1 MHPAH
6 RADVAHRCI
15 CFRCPSARFR
25 ALWCCPRRA
34 SRRSRSR
41 SPVRATS
48 SRRTSIL
55 TRVRPA
61 HIQYTASTR
70 SLFWMACT
78 LSSAGAGWLI
88 LPSLEALVVTT
99 HATCFSALCISLRS
113 VMHIKEQDALRPKH
127 AMSPLKSV
135 QKKRRG
141 QAVTDQWCCVWCRH
155 GRGTSHVGAMVCGP
169 IQAAG
174 VRHDETRRR
183 SGQEGDREAALPRRG
198 SGVTAPIFPPFH
210 QPLKCTLM
218 DAHTHHAQ
226 TQARHLLRSSRQLTV
241 SRFRM
246 RRPPERLSW
255 PRHGRH

>member
-1 MHPAH
+1 MHPAY

-61 HIQYTASTR
+61 HMQYTASTR

-99 HATCFSALCISLRS
+99 HATCFRAVCISLRS
-113 VMHIKEQDALRPKH
+113 VMHIKEQGALRPKH
-127 AMSPLKSV
+127 ALSHLKTYLKSV
-135 QKKRRG
+135 QKKTKKSPGSNGPVVVYLVQTR
-141 QAVTDQWCCVWCRH
+141 ARH
-155 GRGTSHVGAMVCGP
+155 KS
-169 IQAAG
+169 
-174 VRHDETRRR
+174 RRR
-183 SGQEGDREAALPRRG
+183 NGLRANPSRRR
-198 SGVTAPIFPPFH
+198 TA
-210 QPLKCTLM
+210 
-218 DAHTHHAQ
+218 
-226 TQARHLLRSSRQLTV
+226 R
-241 SRFRM
+241 
-246 RRPPERLSW
+246 
-255 PRHGRH
+255 